1 MSTTNSLHVS
11 HLRKWI
17 FQSPPVEWAIGNV
30 RELLLAAVRQ
40 GAVPQHIAFVMD
52 GNRRFAR
59 DHHIETI
66 EGHNLGFEALAHI
79 LEVCYKIG
87 VKVVTIYAFSIEN
100 FKRTKYEVDALMDM
114 AKSKLSQLAQ
124 HGELLERYGA
134 KMEFL
139 GQRNMIRAD
148 VLEAIEKA
156 IKMTSGNAKATLNIC
171 APYTSRDEITTA
183 VRNTVIDYTQ
193 PIRPPLKRPF
203 SESHIARNIR
213 AQRLSVVSESE
224 EAPALPVEPIQASDS
239 ESEKEMVQE
248 AMAAYNR
255 IDSIVEK
262 YITGLDPDASF
273 AAPTDT
279 IVDCLRDTSL
289 SDEKRKEQIHRA
301 LGTTIDSSDY
311 ADLKALA
318 THLADPTASSAA
330 STTLSMSSSDPTSH
344 ATGDKSPTSYPDPE
358 TITAE
363 TLTANTF
370 TGSQTPPLDLLIR
383 TSGVERL
390 SDFLLWQCHQ
400 KTEIV
405 FLKCMWPE
413 FDLWQFLPVL
423 LEWQWRRR
431 KDVDVIRRRAEMK
444 LE

>member
-1 MSTTNSLHVS
+1 MCVGQRYFYSASFL
-11 HLRKWI
+11 
-17 FQSPPVEWAIGNV
+17 
-30 RELLLAAVRQ
+30 
-40 GAVPQHIAFVMD
+40 
-52 GNRRFAR
+52 
-59 DHHIETI
+59 TI
-66 EGHNLGFEALAHI
+66 VQI

-114 AKSKLSQLAQ
+114 AKSKLSQLAL

-139 GQRNMIRAD
+139 GQREMIRPD
-148 VLEAIEKA
+148 VLEAIDKA
-156 IKMTSGNAKATLNIC
+156 IKMTSGNARATLNIC

-183 VRNTVIDYTQ
+183 VRNTVADYSQ

-213 AQRLSVVSESE
+213 AQRLSTVSESD
-224 EAPALPVEPIQASDS
+224 EAPMLSREPSQASDS
-239 ESEKEMVQE
+239 DAEKENSEE

-255 IDSIVEK
+255 IDSIVET
-262 YITGLDPDASF
+262 YITDVDPEASF
-273 AAPTDT
+273 VAPTDT

-289 SDEKRKEQIHRA
+289 SDEECKEQIDSA
-301 LGTTIDSSDY
+301 LGTTIASSDY

-318 THLADPTASSAA
+318 THLSDPIVSSTA
-330 STTLSMSSSDPTSH
+330 STTLNLSTSDPTSN
-344 ATGDKSPTSYPDPE
+344 ATSEPPTNYPDPE

-370 TGSQTPPLDLLIR
+370 TGLQTPPLDLLIR

-390 SDFLLWQCHQ
+390 SDFMLWQCHQ
-400 KTEIV
+400 ETEIV

-413 FDLWQFLPVL
+413 FDLWKFLPVL

-431 KDVDVIRRRAEMK
+431 KDVDVIRMRADMK

>member
-1 MSTTNSLHVS
+1 M
-11 HLRKWI
+11 
-17 FQSPPVEWAIGNV
+17 
-30 RELLLAAVRQ
+30 
-40 GAVPQHIAFVMD
+40 
-52 GNRRFAR
+52 
-59 DHHIETI
+59 
-66 EGHNLGFEALAHI
+66 
-79 LEVCYKIG
+79 CYKIG

-139 GQRNMIRAD
+139 GQRNMIRPD

-156 IKMTSGNAKATLNIC
+156 IKMTGGNAKATLNIC

-213 AQRLSVVSESE
+213 AQRLSTVSESE
-224 EAPALPVEPIQASDS
+224 EAPILSLEPMQTSDS
-239 ESEKEMVQE
+239 ESEKEMDQE

-262 YITGLDPDASF
+262 YITNVDPEASF
-273 AAPTDT
+273 VAPTDT
-279 IVDCLRDTSL
+279 IVDCLRDSSL
-289 SDEKRKEQIHRA
+289 SDEDRKEQIHKA
-301 LGTTIDSSDY
+301 LGSTITSSDY

-318 THLADPTASSAA
+318 THLADPTTSSTA
-330 STTLSMSSSDPTSH
+330 STTLNLSTSDPTSNS
-344 ATGDKSPTSYPDPE
+344 TSDKSPTNYPDPE

-400 KTEIV
+400 ETEIV

-431 KDVDVIRRRAEMK
+431 KDVSVIRRRADVK